1 MKAVVRF
8 PKIIMAIWII
18 VTIALGYF
26 ALDLPSKLQGNGFNV
41 EGENNKVNRTL
52 EETFNHPKGTIM
64 VLFEKEPSEKN
75 QDFESKISRF
85 LEKVN
90 QEGIASEIRSPL
102 KNEDLN
108 KGDLAYA
115 VLQFDHGGLKDE
127 IDWLRSLAGRDGNV
141 SITGAPVINEDIN
154 HASQEDLKRAE
165 MIGIPV
171 ALVVLLMAFGS
182 IVASLV
188 PLIIGAI
195 TVIASLGILTLMGDQ
210 LDLSVFILNIVPMIG
225 LALSI
230 DFSLLFI
237 NRYREEL
244 EKQNKVAAILTT
256 IRTAGRSIMFS
267 AFCVFIGLAAMTLVR
282 IDIFQNIAIGGMIV
296 VALSV
301 ISANTLLP
309 AILFLLDKRINQWM
323 IIKKKND
330 EADRWH
336 RFAEGVMRRPI
347 RITLL
352 ALGILAIGTIPIT
365 DMKLKIPEV
374 DSLPTSYESR
384 QAMDRIEEEFGIRDK
399 STVYVIAERSG
410 DWLSEEGLEE
420 QKRLEEELSKD
431 PIVEKVDSIFHLANI
446 EDQATMSYSLQDPQ
460 IKRKLDPM
468 LDKVL
473 RGEKLLIPVTL
484 FEKEDSEKAQDW
496 VREWSQKEWD
506 YDLSFGGKV
515 KFNQEIFDEI
525 NNKILYAVLLIVV
538 STYFILMIA
547 FRSVIIPLKA
557 ILMNIIGLAATFGIL
572 VWLFQGGHLGLTPSD
587 IALIIPVMVF
597 SLVFGLSMDYEV
609 FLISRIHEHY
619 LESKD
624 NHRAT
629 VEGLATT
636 SRIITSAALI
646 MIVITGAF
654 AFTGVMPVKQ
664 IGVGIAIAITIDAT
678 IIRLLLVPSLMKLL
692 GDWNWWMPFIKGE
705 KAKQQG

>member
-18 VTIALGYF
+18 VTFALGYF

-64 VLFEKEPSEKN
+64 ILFEKETPETN

-102 KNEDLN
+102 ENEDLN
-108 KGDLAYA
+108 KDDLAYA

-330 EADRWH
+330 EADRWQ

>member
-18 VTIALGYF
+18 VAIALGYF

-41 EGENNKVNRTL
+41 EGENNKVNRVL

-64 VLFEKEPSEKN
+64 VLFEKENSETN
-75 QDFESKISRF
+75 QDFESKISQF
-85 LEKVN
+85 LEKVK

-102 KNEDLN
+102 DNESL
-108 KGDLAYA
+108 KKATLAYA
-115 VLQFDHGGLKDE
+115 VLQFSHGGLKEE
-127 IDWLRSLAGRDGNV
+127 INWLQSQADKNENV

-165 MIGIPV
+165 MIGLPV
-171 ALVVLLMAFGS
+171 ALVVLLVAFGS

-237 NRYREEL
+237 NRYREEI
-244 EKQNKVAAILTT
+244 EKRDKVEAIITT
-256 IRTAGRSIMFS
+256 IHTAGRSIIFS

-282 IDIFQNIAIGGMIV
+282 IDIFQNIAVGGMIV
-296 VALSV
+296 VALAV

-309 AILFLLDKRINQWM
+309 AILFLLDKKLNQWM
-323 IIKKKND
+323 IIKRKNPD
-330 EADRWH
+330 SDRWH
-336 RFAEGVMRRPI
+336 RFAEWVMKRPI
-347 RITLL
+347 LITVL
-352 ALGILAIGTIPIT
+352 ALGILVVGIVPIA

-374 DSLPTSYESR
+374 DSLPTTYESR
-384 QAMDRIEEEFGIRDK
+384 QAIDRIEEEFGIRDK

-410 DWLSEEGLEE
+410 DWLSEEGLKE

-431 PIVEKVDSIFHLANI
+431 PIVEKVDSIYQLADI

-460 IKRKLDPM
+460 IKPKLEPI
-468 LDKVL
+468 LDNVL

-484 FEKEDSEKAQDW
+484 SEKEDSPKAQDW
-496 VREWSQKEWD
+496 VREWSQKDWD

-525 NNKILYAVLLIVV
+525 NNKILYTVLMIVI

-557 ILMNIIGLAATFGIL
+557 ILMNIFGLAATFGIL

-692 GDWNWWMPFIKGE
+692 GDWNWWMPFRKGD
-705 KAKQQG
+705 KVKQRS